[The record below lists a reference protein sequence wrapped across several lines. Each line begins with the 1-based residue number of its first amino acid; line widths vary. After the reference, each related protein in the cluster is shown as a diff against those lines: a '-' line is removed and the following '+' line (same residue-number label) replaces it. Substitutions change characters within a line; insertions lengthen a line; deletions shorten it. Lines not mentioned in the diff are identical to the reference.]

1 MTTATPIATVF
12 ASVIE
17 LAIKLDAPQPL
28 HTVPGCWTH
37 SFQHNRR
44 TWWIAINGHNTTQH
58 VELPGTMGFDVP
70 PYEVAVFAN
79 GWLLASCGAHGGAV
93 IGASEDDVL
102 AALDSQLQAAHA

>member
-1 MTTATPIATVF
+1 
-12 ASVIE
+12 
-17 LAIKLDAPQPL
+17 
-28 HTVPGCWTH
+28 
-37 SFQHNRR
+37 
-44 TWWIAINGHNTTQH
+44 
-58 VELPGTMGFDVP
+58 MGFDVP